1 MKKAITLKDE
11 DGNVIYPCPYYP
23 VGAIYM
29 SVNDH
34 NPGDIFGGEW
44 EQIQDVFLLGC
55 GSLYENGSKGGEAT
69 HKLTINEMPSHNHGA
84 VSTSGSKN
92 TSIAL
97 YPFSMIQQ
105 NYNLIDTW
113 QDKKQVC
120 SQYLIFGYFRHKNMC
135 EAGLHKVKRNVVAR

>member
-105 NYNLIDTW
+105 NYNLIDGNVIRPTGGN
-113 QDKKQVC
+113 QAHNNMPPYEVV
-120 SQYLIFGYFRHKNMC
+120 GYMWIRR
-135 EAGLHKVKRNVVAR
+135 A

>member
-105 NYNLIDTW
+105 NYNLIDGNVIRPTGGN
-113 QDKKQVC
+113 QA
-120 SQYLIFGYFRHKNMC
+120 HNNMPPFL
-135 EAGLHKVKRNVVAR
+135 AVYIWKVFVLFLYY

>member
-105 NYNLIDTW
+105 NYNLIDGNVIRPTGGN
-113 QDKKQVC
+113 QA
-120 SQYLIFGYFRHKNMC
+120 HNNMPPFL
-135 EAGLHKVKRNVVAR
+135 AVYIWKRIS

>member
-11 DGNVIYPCPYYP
+11 EGNVIYPCPYYP
-23 VGAIYM
+23 IGAIYM
-29 SVNDH
+29 SVNNH
-34 NPGDIFGGEW
+34 NPSEIFGGEW
-44 EQIQDVFLLGC
+44 EQIKDVFLLGC
-55 GSLYENGSKGGEAT
+55 GTLYDNGATGGEAS

-105 NYNLIDTW
+105 NYNLIDGNVIRPAGGN
-113 QDKKQVC
+113 QA
-120 SQYLIFGYFRHKNMC
+120 HNNMPPFL
-135 EAGLHKVKRNVVAR
+135 AVYIWKRIS

>member
-11 DGNVIYPCPYYP
+11 NGNVIYPCPYYP

-29 SVNDH
+29 SVNNH

-84 VSTSGSKN
+84 VSTSGGKN

-105 NYNLIDTW
+105 NYNLIDGNVIRPAGGN
-113 QDKKQVC
+113 QA
-120 SQYLIFGYFRHKNMC
+120 HNNMPPFL
-135 EAGLHKVKRNVVAR
+135 AVYIWKRIS

>member
-11 DGNVIYPCPYYP
+11 KGNVIYPCPYYP
-23 VGAIYM
+23 IGAIYM
-29 SVNDH
+29 SVNNH
-34 NPGDIFGGEW
+34 NPGDIFGGVW
-44 EQIQDVFLLGC
+44 EQIKDVFLLGC
-55 GSLYENGSKGGEAT
+55 GSLYSNGSKCGEVS

-105 NYNLIDTW
+105 NYNLIDGNVIRPAGGN
-113 QDKKQVC
+113 QA
-120 SQYLIFGYFRHKNMC
+120 HNNMPPFL
-135 EAGLHKVKRNVVAR
+135 AVYIWKRIS

>member
-11 DGNVIYPCPYYP
+11 NGNVIYPCPYYP

-55 GSLYENGSKGGEAT
+55 GSLYEIGSKGGEAT

-105 NYNLIDTW
+105 NYNLIDGNVIRPTGGN
-113 QDKKQVC
+113 QA
-120 SQYLIFGYFRHKNMC
+120 HNNMPPFL
-135 EAGLHKVKRNVVAR
+135 AVYIWKRIS

>member
-11 DGNVIYPCPYYP
+11 NGNVIYPCPYYP

-105 NYNLIDTW
+105 NYNLIDGNVIRPTGGN
-113 QDKKQVC
+113 QA
-120 SQYLIFGYFRHKNMC
+120 HNNMPPFL
-135 EAGLHKVKRNVVAR
+135 AVYIWKRIS

>member
-11 DGNVIYPCPYYP
+11 NGNVIYPCPYYP

-29 SVNDH
+29 SVNNH

-55 GSLYENGSKGGEAT
+55 GSLYEIGSKGGEAT

-84 VSTSGSKN
+84 VSTSGGKN

-105 NYNLIDTW
+105 NYNLIDGNVIRPTGGN
-113 QDKKQVC
+113 QA
-120 SQYLIFGYFRHKNMC
+120 HNNMPPFL
-135 EAGLHKVKRNVVAR
+135 AVYIWKRIS

>member
-11 DGNVIYPCPYYP
+11 DGNVIFPCPYYP

-34 NPGDIFGGEW
+34 NPKDIFGGEW

-105 NYNLIDTW
+105 NYNLIDGNVIRPTGGN
-113 QDKKQVC
+113 QA
-120 SQYLIFGYFRHKNMC
+120 HNNMPPFL
-135 EAGLHKVKRNVVAR
+135 AVYIWKRIS

>member
-11 DGNVIYPCPYYP
+11 NGNVIYPCPYYP

-29 SVNDH
+29 SVNNH

-84 VSTSGSKN
+84 VSTSGGKN

-105 NYNLIDTW
+105 NYNLIDGNVIRPTGGN
-113 QDKKQVC
+113 QA
-120 SQYLIFGYFRHKNMC
+120 HNNMPPFL
-135 EAGLHKVKRNVVAR
+135 AVYIWKRIS

>member
-11 DGNVIYPCPYYP
+11 KGNVIYPCPYYP
-23 VGAIYM
+23 IGAIYM
-29 SVNDH
+29 SVNNH
-34 NPGDIFGGEW
+34 NPGDIFGGVW
-44 EQIQDVFLLGC
+44 EQIKDVFLLGC
-55 GSLYENGSKGGEAT
+55 GSLYSNGSKGGEVS

-105 NYNLIDTW
+105 NYNLIDGNVIRPAGGN
-113 QDKKQVC
+113 QA
-120 SQYLIFGYFRHKNMC
+120 HNNMPPFL
-135 EAGLHKVKRNVVAR
+135 AVYIWKRIS